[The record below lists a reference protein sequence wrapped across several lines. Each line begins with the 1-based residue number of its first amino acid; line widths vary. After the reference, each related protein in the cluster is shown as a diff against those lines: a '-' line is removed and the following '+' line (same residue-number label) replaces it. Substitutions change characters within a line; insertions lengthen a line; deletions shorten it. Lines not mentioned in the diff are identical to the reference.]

1 MKYCSKCGSEFNAGS
16 KFCGECGHQSENLNK
31 EDEVHAQAETTPVE
45 ISENTKK
52 IVLSKSKIMKKI
64 IAIALMLSTFTM
76 ALVSFY
82 FAIKGPETNSF
93 YCNEEWMTDSSA
105 TVLDEANTIFF
116 LPLSSIMFFMSLYL
130 LVISFKET
138 K

>member
-1 MKYCSKCGSEFNAGS
+1 
-16 KFCGECGHQSENLNK
+16 
-31 EDEVHAQAETTPVE
+31 
-45 ISENTKK
+45 
-52 IVLSKSKIMKKI
+52 MKKI
-64 IAIALMLSTFTM
+64 IAIALMLSTFTI

-82 FAIKGPETNSF
+82 FAIKGPETNTF
-93 YCNEEWMTDSSA
+93 NCNGELMTDSYA